1 MSKETK
7 DWMERLVENYR
18 IPTEEEAQKKA
29 EPKKMLNESQLK
41 KILSKD
47 YLYISDIIR
56 IFVI

>member
-18 IPTEEEAQKKA
+18 VPSEEEQAKKTD
-29 EPKKMLNESQLK
+29 KKVLNESQLK

-47 YLYISDIIR
+47 
-56 IFVI
+56 

>member
-18 IPTEEEAQKKA
+18 IPTEEEAQKKV

-47 YLYISDIIR
+47 
-56 IFVI
+56 